1 MIGESL
7 FFIYKVLY
15 LLIYH
20 NHHYVG
26 TVMQIFYC
34 YFLDYLHL
42 YCKFAMLNKK
52 AAYEKDIILGIVCY
66 DYCNSNGAKQQNS

>member
-1 MIGESL
+1 MTGEGL
-7 FFIYKVLY
+7 FFICHFKHSS
-15 LLIYH
+15 IYH
-20 NHHYVG
+20 NRHYVG

-42 YCKFAMLNKK
+42 FCKFAMLNKK

-66 DYCNSNGAKQQNS
+66 DYCISNGAKQQNS

>member
-7 FFIYKVLY
+7 FFIYKLNH

-34 YFLDYLHL
+34 YSLDYLHL
-42 YCKFAMLNKK
+42 FCKFAMLNKK
-52 AAYEKDIILGIVCY
+52 AAYEKDIIRGIVCY